1 MNNITVE
8 LTPLEAQK
16 VRSCIMLQI
25 REREMENMSIE
36 NDNFALG
43 KEDVD
48 KYDKNEEIIEEL
60 FAIVSKFNL
69 REGDVQ

>member
-1 MNNITVE
+1 MNNIIIE

-16 VRSCIMLQI
+16 VRSCIMLQV
-25 REREMENMSIE
+25 REREMENITL
-36 NDNFALG
+36 DNYRFPLQ

-60 FAIVSKFNL
+60 LAIVSKFNL
-69 REGDVQ
+69 KEGDVQ